1 MLWKPIFILLLGF
14 VTSDPQAP
22 QLKMPGERQPDALPR
37 DLTETETQ
45 KILKEGSP
53 RPHVEATLKISD
65 TRLASTLKFAEEN
78 QYKSAAQ
85 DVDVYAA
92 LIVYADAFTRKLP
105 PSQIKDRNDCLKK
118 IEQSIFKQSR
128 AVDYALRQFPVDYR
142 EIITTPERVV
152 AIAFNSAF
160 GICAHSLA
168 PDMNYAVEASAV

>member
-1 MLWKPIFILLLGF
+1 MPMMWKPILILLLS
-14 VTSDPQAP
+14 VIMSDPQTP

-45 KILKEGSP
+45 KILREDSP
-53 RPHVEATLKISD
+53 RPRVDATLKASD
-65 TRLASTLKFAEEN
+65 LRLASALKFVEEN

-128 AVDYALRQFPVDYR
+128 AVDFDGCRRLCVRPFRLDIDY
-142 EIITTPERVV
+142 
-152 AIAFNSAF
+152 
-160 GICAHSLA
+160 SLL
-168 PDMNYAVEASAV
+168 PDKWRYYL